1 MRLNFVCF
9 VLVLASAAYAG
20 PISNGLCAWFRSKP
34 MPYSFA
40 AHSGHLVDSG
50 NANYQVLLEK
60 DKIAKELVQKLFK
73 IGAHV
78 DTFTEQSFIGATTD
92 ITQGFDFVVGQNV
105 IRKQDSGPYYGRV
118 KANINFVGDKMVID
132 ENSIGGYLKAAGGKF
147 IFQVGSGKA
156 TQEVVLRCS

>member
-1 MRLNFVCF
+1 MRLNFVCL

-20 PISNGLCAWFRSKP
+20 PISNGLCAWFRSKS
-34 MPYSFA
+34 MPYSFS
-40 AHSGHLVDSG
+40 AHSGHLDSG

-60 DKIAKELVQKLFK
+60 DKIAKELVQKLFE

-78 DTFTEQSFIGATTD
+78 NTFTEQSFIGATTD
-92 ITQGFDFVVGQNV
+92 ITRGFDFEVGQNV
-105 IRKQDSGPYYGRV
+105 IRKQDSGPYHGWV

-147 IFQVGSGKA
+147 IFQVGGGKA